1 MYPELVVLYIV
12 AGAFTAALAGL
23 TMPTGQSSFSATF
36 ISMSICLLWPLFLW
50 PVLSAF
56 GEASRRLRA
65 RPVEGHVRRGA
76 VGSHRAGP
84 QTAKYNPMKEFAK

>member
-12 AGAFTAALAGL
+12 AGAFTAAGL
-23 TMPTGQSSFSATF
+23 TMPTGQSSFPATF

-56 GEASRRLRA
+56 GEVSRRLPA
-65 RPVEGHVRRGA
+65 RP
-76 VGSHRAGP
+76 
-84 QTAKYNPMKEFAK
+84 FI

>member
-23 TMPTGQSSFSATF
+23 TMPTGQSSFPATF

-50 PVLSAF
+50 PVLSVF

-76 VGSHRAGP
+76 VGHTERDRRRRSTI
-84 QTAKYNPMKEFAK
+84 Q

>member
-1 MYPELVVLYIV
+1 MIHVTIVGRDEVTPMRPELVVLYIV

-23 TMPTGQSSFSATF
+23 TKPTGQSSLPAIF

-56 GEASRRLRA
+56 GKAALRRPSASRD
-65 RPVEGHVRRGA
+65 
-76 VGSHRAGP
+76 
-84 QTAKYNPMKEFAK
+84 